1 MYVCIYACMYVCMSV
16 YACMYVWMD
25 EWMDACTVAILA
37 QGITLCW
44 SLTKAL
50 SDFKALFYSNDE
62 DGEGSGSRC

>member
-1 MYVCIYACMYVCMSV
+1 
-16 YACMYVWMD
+16 MYVWMD
-25 EWMDACTVAILA
+25 EWMDACTLAILA